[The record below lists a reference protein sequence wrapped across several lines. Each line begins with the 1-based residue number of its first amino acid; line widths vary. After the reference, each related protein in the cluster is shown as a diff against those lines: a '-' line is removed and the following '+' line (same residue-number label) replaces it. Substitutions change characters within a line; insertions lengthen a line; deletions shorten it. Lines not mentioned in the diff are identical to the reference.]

1 MILRLVGGIMIN
13 IKLKTLVFNCLFNIN
28 KKTGR
33 RFLTLKQLYFYISL
47 LGNEFDKSNIRVN
60 FDVNFDDIKTF
71 CSDVLHVYELG
82 CFNYVFFMLPWIDS
96 YDLMIGPM
104 FMEIFNIMNSDEV
117 INKVIYMDERQ
128 VKMIEMI
135 QRKVEEDYLFEV
147 ASTIDVYLNE
157 MVENKRE
164 YSEYSELILK
174 EQEKIDKYR
183 DIKIRVKK
191 RFKD

>member
-28 KKTGR
+28 KKIGR
-33 RFLTLKQLYFYISL
+33 RFFTTEQVYLYMSL
-47 LGNEFDKSNIRVN
+47 LSREFERRNIRVR
-60 FDVNFDDIKTF
+60 FDIDFDNIETE
-71 CSDVLHVYELG
+71 CSDILHVYEVLG
-82 CFNYVFFMLPWIDS
+82 GNYIFFMLPWIDS

-104 FMEIFNIMNSDEV
+104 FMEIFNIMNSDEI
-117 INKVIYMDERQ
+117 INKVTYMDERQ

-147 ASTIDVYLNE
+147 AGTIDVYLNE
-157 MVENKRE
+157 MVENRRE